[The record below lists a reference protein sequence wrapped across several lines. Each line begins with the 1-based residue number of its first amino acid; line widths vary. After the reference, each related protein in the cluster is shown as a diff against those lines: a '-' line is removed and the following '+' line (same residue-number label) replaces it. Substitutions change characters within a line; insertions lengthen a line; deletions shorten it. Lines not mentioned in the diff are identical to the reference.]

1 MSTIKITE
9 LPASPS
15 LSQNTVLPSV
25 TDNATYKVTLEDLN
39 IIQKTKAE
47 IDTLITNSQLI
58 PGQLYKITGVDPD
71 LYGGTDILIN
81 AATTNELELA
91 GHGIFYNPKYITS
104 IETPNNGYGIWTRYM
119 FPTISN
125 ITGGDGRFFT
135 GQTITADNGATAI
148 FLTNTLIS
156 WVSGDWSSATTIA
169 NGAVTADISG
179 AVSPS
184 YPVSS
189 SVIWGGKHW
198 INTSGNVGT
207 STDKFTLSS
216 SDWTVVPFNDTD
228 YNVVIDI
235 INYDYENN
243 TIIRRKDKWNN
254 DIDISYRYINTFSGN
269 CIKDFQWG
277 NAPEDHTPDSYEY
290 IGVIGNYVKD
300 SYLECINFIGEYIHN
315 NTLTQ
320 GSAINDNITD
330 IYGSIS
336 ENTLSQYSGIYDN
349 IFTGD
354 SYTIY
359 NNTLI
364 DFSGISKTT
373 SSNSYIWGNTLD
385 ESGIGGPFGIG
396 NTFNDNT
403 QIYGNILTFN
413 ANIFENYCDNATIMN
428 NKLNSGFIRG
438 NNIIDSYIESNVL
451 DNGSNIGFNSL
462 NNADIGY
469 NTFNNSDIGG
479 RNFSF
484 GIENNFTNVYIQFN
498 NINNRSKII
507 NNVFEGSLNNG
518 FCFIEYNKLN
528 NSTFN
533 FGSSGTLTSKN
544 IRNIDANYANAT
556 FNISSSTTIYGDYS
570 KQMFRN
576 SAGTTRLGYYN
587 ASDVFTVVNVNA

>member
-25 TDNATYKVTLEDLN
+25 TNNTTYKVTLEDLN

-91 GHGIFYNPKYITS
+91 GHGIFYNPKYLTS
-104 IETPNNGYGIWTRYM
+104 ILTPNNGYGIWTRYM

-125 ITGGDGRFFT
+125 VTGGIGRFPT
-135 GQTITADNGATAI
+135 GQTITANNGATAI
-148 FLTNTLIS
+148 FLTNNLIS
-156 WVSGDWSSATTIA
+156 WVSGDWSLATTIT
-169 NGAVTADISG
+169 NGTVTADISG

-189 SVIWGGKHW
+189 SVIWGGRHW

-207 STDKFTLSS
+207 STNKFTLSS

-228 YNVVIDI
+228 YNVVVDI

-243 TIIRRKDKWNN
+243 AIIRRKDKWNN
-254 DIDISYRYINTFSGN
+254 DVDASYRYVNGFLGN
-269 CIKDFQWG
+269 CIKVFQWG
-277 NAPEDHTPDSYEY
+277 NAPEDHTPNNSSY
-290 IGVIGNYVKD
+290 IGVVSNYVKD
-300 SYLECINFIGEYIHN
+300 SYFECINFIGSFIHN

-320 GSAINDNITD
+320 GSNINDNITD
-330 IYGSIS
+330 IYGSIN
-336 ENTLSQYSGIYDN
+336 ENTLSQYSSIINN
-349 IFTGD
+349 ILSGD
-354 SYTIY
+354 DFTIY
-359 NNTLI
+359 NNTLM
-364 DFSGISKTT
+364 DYSGIIEVNL
-373 SSNSYIWGNTLD
+373 SNSYIWGNTLD
-385 ESGIGGPFGIG
+385 ESSIGDYGGG
-396 NTFNDNT
+396 TVNVFNNNT

-413 ANIFENYCDNATIMN
+413 TRVISNYCDNGLIMN
-428 NKLNSGFIRG
+428 NIFNYSRIRG
-438 NNIIDSYIESNVL
+438 NSVVGSDIESNVL
-451 DNGSNIGFNSL
+451 NNNSNMQFNSFS
-462 NNADIGY
+462 NNTLVGY
-469 NTFNNSDIGG
+469 NTLNNSEISGNNLTSTDIY
-479 RNFSF
+479 S
-484 GIENNFTNVYIQFN
+484 N
-498 NINNRSKII
+498 NINNLSKI
-507 NNVFEGSLNNG
+507 NG
-518 FCFIEYNKLN
+518 NTFVDSNIEYNELN

-556 FNISSSTTIYGDYS
+556 FNISSSTIIYNDYS

-576 SAGTTRLGYYN
+576 STGTTRLGYYN
-587 ASDVFTVVNVNA
+587 ASDVFTVVDVNA